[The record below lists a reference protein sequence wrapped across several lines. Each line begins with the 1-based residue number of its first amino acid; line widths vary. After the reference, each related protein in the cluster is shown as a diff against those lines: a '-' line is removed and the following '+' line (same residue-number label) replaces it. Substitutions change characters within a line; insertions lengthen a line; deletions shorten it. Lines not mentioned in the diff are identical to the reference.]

1 MNLTVT
7 KIIEQI
13 RLLKV
18 SHVYSFIRETNHYK
32 FKLVSIDSENGPIRF
47 ERLSPEGESQSVT
60 VSTMNITKLADK
72 ISDNTPF
79 SIDSIVGASGNWRSL
94 FESALAYTPE
104 FYFCK
109 INGRKRLIWC
119 PDEPHALNELVEKD
133 CTTILANKKE
143 NSSDEIIEEFKY
155 FIENCTK
162 SANSFRNYYSGFST
176 LNEYIR
182 KIYPQFTS
190 LLDYTDINYLQY
202 IYNKL
207 LADPD
212 FAERDSGNQS
222 KKMYSNAFASYL
234 MFLRAREYFSNHTLR
249 RTSSLPMQTMPVK
262 MFRRYA
268 TAIQSKPF
276 VLLAGIS
283 GTGKSRIVR
292 QLAFATGGE
301 SPDRVQKPFN
311 YEMIQVRP
319 NWHDSTELMGYETRI
334 SGDPEYKTTDF
345 LRFLAKAWYFEGTP
359 FFLCLDEMNLAP
371 VEQYFAEYLSVLET
385 RKLRGGK
392 IETDPLVPAL
402 NSFGKKRD
410 NTWVGDSILNDL
422 FGDVWRRNGE
432 IVDKD
437 KGREALLRETFRTEG
452 IGLPPNL
459 IVMGTVNM
467 DETTFSFS
475 RKVLDRAMTLE
486 MNEADLGSG
495 LSKAQTSLPA
505 IDAPAIL
512 PYAVEAV
519 DVYESNRETCDIV
532 IAYLNRI
539 NETLKGTPFKIA
551 YRTRNEAILY
561 VLSNLTYP
569 DNDACYNLIRALDE
583 VTDMKILS
591 RIEGD
596 KNKLMNWQQTGC
608 ILDDLKAQIQQQFD
622 DIYKNFDATE
632 GEKSMYGNMQE
643 DSISLR
649 KLEEMK
655 RKLENTYYCTYWS

>member
-1 MNLTVT
+1 MKEYYRL
-7 KIIEQI
+7 KIGDTSTDGRVRII
-13 RLLKV
+13 DKDRLC
-18 SHVYSFIRETNHYK
+18 Y
-32 FKLVSIDSENGPIRF
+32 LV
-47 ERLSPEGESQSVT
+47 ESQSKGARGIRT
-60 VSTMNITKLADK
+60 ISQKLLEEYVAYFKQHPDA
-72 ISDNTPF
+72 SANEARDELCGQTD
-79 SIDSIVGASGNWRSL
+79 IDR
-94 FESALAYTPE
+94 FEYGYTAT
-104 FYFCK
+104 
-109 INGRKRLIWC
+109 L
-119 PDEPHALNELVEKD
+119 
-133 CTTILANKKE
+133 TILAKMVLNPHE
-143 NSSDEIIEEFKY
+143 MINESPAEHPAE
-155 FIENCTK
+155 
-162 SANSFRNYYSGFST
+162 SAVV
-176 LNEYIR
+176 
-182 KIYPQFTS
+182 K
-190 LLDYTDINYLQY
+190 
-202 IYNKL
+202 
-207 LADPD
+207 AD
-212 FAERDSGNQS
+212 AG
-222 KKMYSNAFASYL
+222 
-234 MFLRAREYFSNHTLR
+234 
-249 RTSSLPMQTMPVK
+249 

-345 LRFLAKAWYFEGTP
+345 LRFLAKAWYFEDTP

-608 ILDDLKAQIQQQFD
+608 ILDDLKAQIRQQFD
-622 DIYKNFDATE
+622 DIYKCFDATE
-632 GEKSMYGNMQE
+632 GEKSMYDNMQE